1 MFAAAPSLF
10 TFTDFIPL
18 AIFGAFAALAWF
30 GLEYMAAAKPRAVER
45 LDEIKNPQKRRSAQA
60 EAILKKPDT
69 VSVVLERTSAFTKS
83 FAPKNEAD
91 ANKLK
96 NHLAIAGFR
105 ADGLVPIF
113 YSLKFILLM
122 IGFFIGGGTLLWA
135 KGFSQS
141 TLIWVAAVSGTCFW
155 LPDIVL
161 GQLAR
166 RRQQAVFLAL
176 PDVLDMMVVCVE
188 AGLGL
193 DQAMRKVSDEMKS
206 AYPVLSSEF
215 SLTNFHMQMGKTRA
229 DSLHDLG
236 VRTGVADLRALGA
249 VLIQADKF
257 GSSISQAL
265 RVQSESM
272 RVRRRQMA
280 EEKAAKTAVKLL
292 FPLVLFIFPGIFV
305 VLIGPAAITMVRQ
318 MFPKM
323 K

>member
-1 MFAAAPSLF
+1 MFAASSTGLF
-10 TFTDFIPL
+10 TLTDFIPL
-18 AIFGAFAALAWF
+18 AIFGLFAVAAWI
-30 GLEYMAAAKPRAVER
+30 GLEYMAAAKPRALER
-45 LDEIKNPQKRRSAQA
+45 LDELKNPQKRRSAA
-60 EAILKKPDT
+60 DAILKKPDT
-69 VSVVLERTSAFTKS
+69 VSRVLEKTSALSKS

-96 NHLAIAGFR
+96 NTLASAGFR

-113 YSLKFILLM
+113 YGLKFIMLLG
-122 IGFFIGGGTLLWA
+122 GFFIGGGTLLWV
-135 KGFSQS
+135 KGFSQN
-141 TLIWVAAVSGTCFW
+141 TLIWVAGVTALCFW

-161 GQLAR
+161 RFLAR

-193 DQAMRKVSDEMKS
+193 DQAMRKVSEEMKE
-206 AYPVLSSEF
+206 AYPVLAAEF
-215 SLTNFHMQMGKTRA
+215 ALTNFQLQMGRTRA
-229 DSLHDLG
+229 EALHDLG
-236 VRTGVADLRALGA
+236 TRTGVADLRSLGA

-257 GSSISQAL
+257 GSSIAQAL

-272 RVRRRQMA
+272 RVRRRQLA

-305 VLIGPAAITMVRQ
+305 VLVGPAAIVMVRQ

-323 K
+323 H